1 MNTQEHLLTVVM
13 EECAELAQR
22 CSKALRFGMNE
33 KQPEQRYTNAERIKE
48 EYIDLI
54 GAIHTLSGA
63 VPDFPFDSVAMS
75 GSGGVTEKTA
85 KIHRYMEYARECG
98 TLKDEPEDG
107 SLLLTKST
115 ASCLVSALVS
125 LERKNAGSSPAV
137 IGTPEHTLLEVLSFL
152 RETTAREDME
162 SLV

>member
-1 MNTQEHLLTVVM
+1 M

-54 GAIHTLSGA
+54 GAMHTLSGA

-85 KIHRYMEYARECG
+85 KIHRYMEYARECGTLKDEPEDG